1 MIKHQ
6 IILDYALA
14 AGWMK
19 PFVDGLIAG
28 RAVALKCTS
37 CTHVSYPPQRTCTCG
52 EASSDWVTLSGD
64 ADIIFRT
71 TGSDGDFGLVQFD
84 GADTQAVVR
93 LEMFSAVSQRGQI
106 AKSEGSLQK
115 MILEPIQNE
124 AS

>member
-1 MIKHQ
+1 
-6 IILDYALA
+6 
-14 AGWMK
+14 MK

-37 CTHVSYPPQRTCTCG
+37 CAHVSYPPQRTCTC
-52 EASSDWVTLSGD
+52 SDVSGDWITLSGD

-93 LEMFSAVSQRGQI
+93 LEMFSADSQRGQI
-106 AKSEGSLQK
+106 AKSEGGLPK
-115 MILEPIQNE
+115 MILEPIQSE
-124 AS
+124 AN